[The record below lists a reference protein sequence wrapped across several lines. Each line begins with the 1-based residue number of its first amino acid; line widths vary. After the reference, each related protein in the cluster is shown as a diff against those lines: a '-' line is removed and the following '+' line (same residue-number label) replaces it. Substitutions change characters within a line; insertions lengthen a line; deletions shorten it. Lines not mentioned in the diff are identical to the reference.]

1 MARRQAEDADMN
13 RDKLLGQVQAIHEK
27 TQESAETLRDSAEQ
41 HQRIQSRAE
50 RMVAELEELRELK
63 FAIEDLVAE
72 ARSPSWL
79 TTPELA
85 RELKISVRTL
95 RDLYRNGTIRGHR
108 LTERGQIR
116 FDREEVREDVRRL
129 GL

>member
-1 MARRQAEDADMN
+1 MSEKR
-13 RDKLLGQVQAIHEK
+13 LLGQAQAINEK
-27 TQESAETLRDSAEQ
+27 IIETAEAMRDSAQQ
-41 HQRIQSRAE
+41 HERIQTRAE
-50 RMVAELEELRELK
+50 RMVQELTELRELR
-63 FAIEDLVAE
+63 FEIEDLVAE

-79 TTPELA
+79 TAPELA

-95 RDLYRNGTIRGHR
+95 RDLYHNGTIRGHR